1 MPITRGGLLLVNWL
15 GGAGGE
21 GSVDHGFILTMRPAR
36 SEDGSAHGWTDYA
49 TRTVWVNSSLMTGCP
64 DGPVRA
70 TRNAQ

>member
-1 MPITRGGLLLVNWL
+1 MVSSWST
-15 GGAGGE
+15 
-21 GSVDHGFILTMRPAR
+21 GSVEQVAKGPWTHGFILTMRPAR